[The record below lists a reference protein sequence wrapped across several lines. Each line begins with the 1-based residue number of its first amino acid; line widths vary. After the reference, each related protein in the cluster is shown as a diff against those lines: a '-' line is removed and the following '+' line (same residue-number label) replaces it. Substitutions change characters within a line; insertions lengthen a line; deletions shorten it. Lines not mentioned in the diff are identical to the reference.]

1 MVITVYNLCGLANHY
16 IMRGQSRSKWKGI
29 TMSERTAD
37 VLIVGAGVMGCAAAY
52 QLAKDGAR
60 VLLFDQFAVGHNR
73 GSSHGPSRIIRLAYD
88 SLDYV
93 ALARASYALWRELE
107 AESGQRL
114 ITPAGGLDI
123 GMPDALALD
132 EIRATYLAAG
142 VPFEALDRAAIQE
155 RFPQFSLPE
164 GTVGLYQA
172 DYSLLAAD
180 RCVASLADQ
189 ARRHGAIIHE
199 REPVEAIRATSGGVE
214 LGTTQGSYTADRLIL
229 SAGSWMRPLLRQL
242 DLDLPLT
249 VQKEQVAF
257 FRARDPQAFM
267 PGRLPLVIHRFPQ
280 TTSLGSVFPIYDHA
294 GVKLMIDRVGP
305 EVAPDDPDRSIEQA
319 LLEQLRAYATQ
330 LLPGLTGE
338 VIEAVSC
345 RYTMT
350 PDEHFIID
358 RHPAHSQIVIASPC
372 SGHGFKFGAVIGRVL
387 ADLALQ
393 GATAYD
399 IERFRLDR
407 PALAAG

>member
-1 MVITVYNLCGLANHY
+1 
-16 IMRGQSRSKWKGI
+16 
-29 TMSERTAD
+29 MSERTAD
-37 VLIVGAGVMGCAAAY
+37 ILIVGAGVMGCAAAY

-60 VLLFDQFAVGHNR
+60 VLLFDQFAVGHDR

-107 AESGQRL
+107 AESGARL
-114 ITPAGGLDI
+114 LTPTGGLDI
-123 GMPDALALD
+123 GPPNALALD

-142 VPFEALDRAAIQE
+142 VPFEALDRTAIIA
-155 RFPQFSLPE
+155 RYPQFNLPE

-180 RCVASLADQ
+180 RCVATLADQ
-189 ARRHGAIIHE
+189 ARRYGAIIHE
-199 REPVEAIRATSGGVE
+199 REPARAIGATSGGVG
-214 LGTTQGSYTADRLIL
+214 LRTDRGLYSADRLIL

-257 FRARDPQAFM
+257 FRARDPEAFM
-267 PGRLPLVIHRFPQ
+267 PGRLPLVIHRFPN
-280 TTSLGSVFPIYDHA
+280 TTSLGSVFPIFDHG
-294 GVKLMIDRVGP
+294 GVKVMIDRTGP
-305 EVAPDDPDRSIEQA
+305 EVAPDDPDRSIDGP
-319 LLEQLRAYATQ
+319 LLERLHAYATQ

-338 VIEAVSC
+338 IIESVSC

-358 RHPAHSQIVIASPC
+358 RHPAHPQIVIASPC

-387 ADLALQ
+387 ADLAVR
-393 GATAYD
+393 GATEYD
-399 IERFRLDR
+399 IARFRLDR
-407 PALAAG
+407 PALAGG

>member
-1 MVITVYNLCGLANHY
+1 MN
-16 IMRGQSRSKWKGI
+16 
-29 TMSERTAD
+29 ERTAD
-37 VLIVGAGVMGCAAAY
+37 VLIVGAGVIGCAAAY

-60 VLLFDQFAVGHNR
+60 VLLFDQFAVGHDR

-93 ALARASYALWRELE
+93 ALARAAYALWHELE
-107 AESGQRL
+107 AESGERL
-114 ITPAGGLDI
+114 LTQVGGLDL
-123 GMPDALALD
+123 GLPDALAMD
-132 EIRATYLAAG
+132 EIRAAYLAAG
-142 VPFEALDRAAIQE
+142 VSFEVLDRDAIMA
-155 RFPQFSLPE
+155 RYPQFNLSE
-164 GTVGLYQA
+164 GTIGLYQA
-172 DYSLLAAD
+172 DYSLLAAG
-180 RCVASLADQ
+180 RCVAALAAQ
-189 ARRHGAIIHE
+189 ARRHGAIIRE
-199 REPVEAIRATSGGVE
+199 REPAQQIRATASGVE
-214 LGTTQGSYTADRLIL
+214 VRTDQGIYSADRLIL

-257 FRARDPQAFM
+257 FRARDPEAFM

-294 GVKLMIDRVGP
+294 GVKVMIDRVGP
-305 EVAPDDPDRSIEQA
+305 QVAPDDPDRSIDMP
-319 LLEQLRAYATQ
+319 LLERLRAYATE

-358 RHPAHSQIVIASPC
+358 QHPAHPQIVVASPC
-372 SGHGFKFGAVIGRVL
+372 SGHGFKFGAIIGRIL
-387 ADLALQ
+387 ADLALH
-393 GATAYD
+393 GTTAND
-399 IERFRLDR
+399 IARFRLDR
-407 PALAAG
+407 PALLLDV